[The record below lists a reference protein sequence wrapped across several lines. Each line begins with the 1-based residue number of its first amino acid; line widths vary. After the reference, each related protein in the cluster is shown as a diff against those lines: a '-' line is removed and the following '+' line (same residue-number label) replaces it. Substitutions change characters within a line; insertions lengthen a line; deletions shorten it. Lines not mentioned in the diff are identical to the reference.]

1 MFVLLNNNEFDYD
14 GEFGYLSGTWRADDL
29 TYLEPEHLV
38 YQDECYTV
46 YSFDNYRNLE
56 QRESNEDE
64 VEKDWEVLVE

>member
-1 MFVLLNNNEFDYD
+1 M
-14 GEFGYLSGTWRADDL
+14 

-46 YSFDNYRNLE
+46 YSFDDYRNLE